1 MFKMD
6 KNDIKFKNRH
16 SITSIMILSFLAVL
30 LIQLLVLF
38 FNFILLRT
46 DYKLEQNTYRYIF
59 EKVESRSRELER
71 HLTDLWANTEYMN
84 QMTDFSQ
91 IVYDEHVNSGK
102 DFVIDK
108 DISGSL
114 LDMVELMEISGA
126 FIVFDDNP
134 DVLGIKKTIHLEDT
148 NIQTKF
154 ADKSDIILKVGEE
167 KIAGDLG
174 VYLKND
180 WRPFIDTR
188 TMSKTIYEKAIK
200 VAKTSNPRE
209 NKGFW
214 FSPADVADSKGRSI
228 YFIQPLFDKHTG
240 IFYGAIGIE
249 IGEDLINDILRY
261 TELSES
267 GKGAYILANE
277 KYVSVTNTNYDVI
290 SIQGPYVKR
299 FVKDNE
305 LFTHKIKNK
314 YYNETY
320 KTQDNK
326 YLTALD
332 FKDADK
338 SMNLIAIQMPIR
350 LSTKDQSRDTDA
362 NWYLMGVI
370 DKDELEI
377 YSKELIKSIA
387 ETLLLSLVIDG
398 FIIYFVSYL
407 IGYPLRKLSNDI
419 KESYTKGSLRK
430 IKHMNIYE
438 IDNIIDTIEVLSQ
451 RLLSSSK
458 KFQGILDS
466 ASIPIIA
473 VEQDEAS
480 GVVYKMGELSSIF
493 PGYINNEKFEVRMSA
508 EEYDK
513 ASRYFYSDTIIID
526 SIYDIEKDTQ
536 IDIRK
541 KIWNGES
548 YYIRVITRQVKNYW
562 KSYEDMSDDS
572 NEASDKKTVTLQVIM
587 DYTKEMTEKIKIQK
601 ERDFDILTD
610 LLNRLSFKERVEDY
624 IEKDIRKTKKAAMV
638 MWDLDNLKYVNDTYG
653 HDFGD
658 SYIKCAGNIIGMLQ
672 GKDSFVA
679 RVSGDEFFA
688 FIQYE
693 ADKNEIRRKIENIKI
708 KLDNTNLKVSDDI
721 SVRVRATSGI
731 AWYPDDACVYDDLHR
746 LVDFAMYTAKNSQK
760 GSIGE
765 FSKEIY
771 DRNYILI
778 SGREDLNKFID
789 EKQVKFAFQ
798 PIVSATDGEI
808 FAYEALMRSMSD
820 KIKSVGD
827 IMRLAKS
834 QSKLLDIEN
843 LTFEGVFETVSK
855 NAEKFKDKH
864 IFINSI
870 ASTSIP
876 EQRFYKLLDN
886 YRNTIDYS
894 KIVVEIIESE
904 EVDLNSLS
912 IKQKLAGEIKA
923 QIAIDDFG
931 SGYATESWL
940 LQVNPNF
947 VKIDMSLIRDIDKD
961 TERQSIV
968 ENILKYTK
976 ERKIKVIC
984 EGVETHQEMKQL
996 INMGADFIQGFYL
1009 AKPDFEIKDIN
1020 EEKKRE
1026 IQVLNVLNGGG
1037 EHSF

>member
-1 MFKMD
+1 MFKMN
-6 KNDIKFKNRH
+6 KKDITFKNRH
-16 SITSIMILSFLAVL
+16 SITSIMVLSFLGVL
-30 LIQLLVLF
+30 LIQLVVLF

-46 DYKLEQNTYRYIF
+46 DHKLEQNAYRYIF

-71 HLTDLWANTEYMN
+71 YLTELWANSEYMK
-84 QMTDFSQ
+84 QIMDFSQ
-91 IVYDEHVNSGK
+91 TVYNEHVNLGK
-102 DFVIDK
+102 NFVINK

-126 FIVFDDNP
+126 FIVFDDKP
-134 DVLGIKKTIHLEDT
+134 DMLGIKKAVHLADA
-148 NIQTKF
+148 NLRTKF
-154 ADKSDIILKVGEE
+154 ADKSDIILRVGEE

-174 VYLKND
+174 VYLEND
-180 WRPFIDTR
+180 WKPFIDTR

-200 VAKTSNPRE
+200 IAKTVNPRE
-209 NKGFW
+209 KTGFW
-214 FSPADVADSKGRSI
+214 FSPSDVSDTNGRSI
-228 YFIQPLFDKHTG
+228 YFIQPLFDDSTG
-240 IFYGAIGIE
+240 IFYGVIGIE
-249 IGEDLINDILRY
+249 VGDELINEILRY

-277 KYVSVTNTNYDVI
+277 KYVSAVNTNYDVI

-299 FVKDNE
+299 LVKDNE
-305 LFTHKIKNK
+305 LFAHKIKNK
-314 YYNETY
+314 YYNEAY
-320 KTQDNK
+320 KIQDNK
-326 YLTALD
+326 YLTVLD
-332 FKDADK
+332 FENTNKD
-338 SMNLIAIQMPIR
+338 MTLIAIQRPIR
-350 LSTKDQSRDTDA
+350 LSAKDSSENIDT

-370 DKDELEI
+370 DKSELEI
-377 YSKELIKSIA
+377 YSKELIESII
-387 ETLLLSLVIDG
+387 ETLLLSLIIDG
-398 FIIYFVSYL
+398 IIIYLVSYL

-419 KESYTKGSLRK
+419 KESYTKGGLRK
-430 IKHMNIYE
+430 IKHMNIVE

-473 VEQDEAS
+473 VEKDEAS

-513 ASRYFYSDTIIID
+513 ASRYFFSDTIIID

-548 YYIRVITRQVKNYW
+548 YYIKVIIRQVKNYW
-562 KSYEDMSDDS
+562 RTYEDMSDDS
-572 NEASDKKTVTLQVIM
+572 NETSDKKTVTLQVIM
-587 DYTKEMTEKIKIQK
+587 DYTKDMIEKIKIQK
-601 ERDFDILTD
+601 ERDFDVLTD
-610 LLNRLSFKERVEDY
+610 LLNRLSFKERVEEY
-624 IEKDIRKTKKAAMV
+624 IEKDVRKSKKAAMV

-658 SYIKCAGNIIGMLQ
+658 SYIRCAGSIIGILQ

-688 FIQYE
+688 FIEYE
-693 ADKNEIRRKIENIKI
+693 YDKDEIRQKIENIKI
-708 KLDNTNLKVSDDI
+708 KLDSTNLRVSEDI

-731 AWYPDDACVYDDLHR
+731 AWYPDDATVYDDLHR

-765 FSKEIY
+765 FNRDSY
-771 DRNYILI
+771 DKNYILI

-798 PIVSATDGEI
+798 PIVSAKDGEV
-808 FAYEALMRSMSD
+808 FAYEALMRSVSD
-820 KIKSVGD
+820 KIKNVGD

-834 QSKLLDIEN
+834 QSKLLDIEI
-843 LTFEGVFETVSK
+843 LTFEGVLRTVSK
-855 NAEKFKDKH
+855 YTEKFKDKH

-876 EQRFYKLLDN
+876 EQRFYELLNN
-886 YRNTIDYS
+886 YKDDVDFS
-894 KIVVEIIESE
+894 KMVIEIIESE
-904 EVDLNSLS
+904 EVDLDALS
-912 IKQKLAGEIKA
+912 IKQRLATEINA

-947 VKIDMSLIRDIDKD
+947 VKIDMALIRDIDKD
-961 TERQSIV
+961 MERQSIV

-984 EGVETHQEMKQL
+984 EGVETHQEMKKL

-1009 AKPDFEIKDIN
+1009 AKPDFEIKDISR
-1020 EEKKRE
+1020 EKKRE
-1026 IQVLNVLNGGG
+1026 IQVLNVLKGGQ
-1037 EHSF
+1037 SF